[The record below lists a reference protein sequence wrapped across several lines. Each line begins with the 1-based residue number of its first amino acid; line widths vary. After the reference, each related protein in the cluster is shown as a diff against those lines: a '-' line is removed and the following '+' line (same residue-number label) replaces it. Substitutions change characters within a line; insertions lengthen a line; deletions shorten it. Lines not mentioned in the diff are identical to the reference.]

1 LTTTLILIRH
11 GQTDHNLHHRYQGQ
25 SDVPMND
32 AGRAQVRAA
41 ARHLAG
47 VRAAALYCSDL
58 ARSREAAKIIGRALG
73 VEPIVVP
80 EVRERNFGQ
89 IEGLTRDE
97 AAARFPES
105 WEVWRTHRAAWT
117 PPGGE
122 SLGEMWGRVL
132 ACIEALWQRH
142 QGQAFL
148 VVGHGGP
155 MNAIICDSLGA
166 SMEARQSIAIANGSI
181 TIIARNE
188 MGPRVIVLND
198 TCHLKE
204 PPADVEAD

>member
-47 VRAAALYCSDL
+47 VRLAAIYCSDL
-58 ARSREAAKIIGRALG
+58 GRSREAAQIIAEHLG
-73 VEPIVVP
+73 VELTVAP
-80 EVRERNFGQ
+80 ELRERNFGR

-105 WEVWRTHRAAWT
+105 WEVWRTHRATWI

-132 ACIEALWQRH
+132 SYVETLWQRH
-142 QGQAFL
+142 QGQVFVIA
-148 VVGHGGP
+148 GHGGP
-155 MNAIICDSLGA
+155 INAVICHALGA
-166 SMEARQSIAIANGSI
+166 SMEARRAIAIGNGSI

-188 MGPRVIVLND
+188 MGPRLVVMND

-204 PPADVEAD
+204 PPPDAEAD